1 MNFYFLTIVALI
13 VLLTVKDTLKIS
25 KSVVISSVSIILIM
39 MVVYRIKF
47 ESFLSISDKT
57 TLKMATHT
65 KENEDD
71 IKSQTEFNEK
81 IDNTHKKTLN

>member
-25 KSVVISSVSIILIM
+25 KSVVISLVSIILIM

-47 ESFLSISDKT
+47 ESFLSFSDEA
-57 TLKMATHT
+57 TLKMAKQT
-65 KENEDD
+65 KENEDN
-71 IKSQTEFNEK
+71 IKKQTEFNEK
-81 IDNTHKKTLN
+81 IDNTHKRL

>member
-25 KSVVISSVSIILIM
+25 KSVVISLVSIILIM

-47 ESFLSISDKT
+47 ESFLSFSDEA
-57 TLKMATHT
+57 TLKMAEQT
-65 KENEDD
+65 KENEDN
-71 IKSQTEFNEK
+71 IKKQTEFNEK
-81 IDNTHKKTLN
+81 IDNTHKRL

>member
-25 KSVVISSVSIILIM
+25 KSVVISLVSVILIM

-47 ESFLSISDKT
+47 ESFLSFSDDT
-57 TLKMATHT
+57 ALKLAEQT
-65 KENEDD
+65 KENEDN
-71 IKSQTEFNEK
+71 IKKQTEFNEK
-81 IDNTHKKTLN
+81 IDNTHKRL

>member
-25 KSVVISSVSIILIM
+25 KSVVISLVSVILIM

-47 ESFLSISDKT
+47 ESFLSISDDT
-57 TLKMATHT
+57 TLKIAEQT
-65 KENEDD
+65 KENEDN
-71 IKSQTEFNEK
+71 IKKQTEINEK
-81 IDNTHKKTLN
+81 IDNAHKRL

>member
-25 KSVVISSVSIILIM
+25 KSVVISLVSVILIM

-47 ESFLSISDKT
+47 ESFLSISDET
-57 TLKMATHT
+57 TLKMAKQT
-65 KENEDD
+65 KENEDNT
-71 IKSQTEFNEK
+71 KKQTEFNEK
-81 IDNTHKKTLN
+81 IDNTHKRL